1 MKGASADC
9 SRLWLLST
17 LIGLYKLHLKT
28 IPNLRHKFK
37 SLPSVKSGPT
47 LQLPSVVGDET
58 VKLQRE
64 LSDSKWT
71 NRKLLADLIF
81 SCERDRD
88 ISLARS

>member
-1 MKGASADC
+1 MKGPRADG

-28 IPNLRHKFK
+28 IPNLRHKFQ
-37 SLPSVKSGPT
+37 SLPTVKSGST
-47 LQLPSVVGDET
+47 SQLCSAGGDET
-58 VKLQRE
+58 AKLQKE
-64 LSDSKWT
+64 MSDSKWT

-81 SCERDRD
+81 SCERDRG